1 MKTLTPKKVL
11 IVDDEHDI
19 VELVAYNLRK
29 EGYTVFT
36 ATDGITGLD
45 IARQE
50 QPDLIVLDVMMPG
63 YDGFEVCR
71 MIRQTPHIAGT
82 SIIFLT
88 AKSGEIDQILGLELG
103 ADDYIQK
110 PVSPR
115 VLVARVKSVIRRAN
129 EQIRTETIV
138 APEIIHIEDIEIN
151 RQNYTVK
158 ISGAEIFF
166 PKKEFELLAFLATN
180 RGKVFTRD
188 SLLKRIWGESV
199 FVVDR
204 TVDVHVSKVRE
215 KLGKYGSYIETVKG
229 IGYRFRPQ

>member
-1 MKTLTPKKVL
+1 MKTLAPKKVL

-36 ATDGITGLD
+36 ATDGIMGLD

-50 QPDLIVLDVMMPG
+50 QPDLVVLDVMMPG

-71 MIRQTPHIAGT
+71 MIRQTLHIANT
-82 SIIFLT
+82 SIVFLT
-88 AKSGEIDQILGLELG
+88 AKSSEIDQILGLELG

-138 APEIIHIEDIEIN
+138 APEIVQIEDIEIN

-158 ISGAEIFF
+158 ISGVEIFF

-180 RGKVFTRD
+180 RGKVFTRE

-215 KLGKYGSYIETVKG
+215 KLGKYGGYIETVKG
-229 IGYRFRPQ
+229 IGYRFRP